1 MNHFYLLALA
11 AGLVL
16 PVQIAFNNKLTVYS
30 GHPIISSLTSFTVGA
45 IALLIYSLF
54 NQNMIQKSIP
64 QIWQAPPYA
73 WLGGL
78 VGCFYVV
85 STLVA
90 SPKIGTAL
98 SLGLV
103 IGGQLCMSLLMDHF
117 GWLGTDVRPFTLTKG
132 VGVLLVLVGILLL
145 KK

>member
-1 MNHFYLLALA
+1 MNQFYLLALA

-30 GHPIISSLTSFTVGA
+30 GNPIISSLTSFTVGA
-45 IALLIYSLF
+45 IALFIYSLF
-54 NQNMIQKSIP
+54 NQNMIQKSLP

-132 VGVLLVLVGILLL
+132 MGVLLVLVGILLL